1 MMSELRKLKALES
14 KPSVPLPSYRT
25 EIKTETVPVV
35 QSDVPEHSVH
45 VNIVRASDVK
55 TGGSSYVEFDLD
67 FPREKQYVG
76 KTKVAKKADWN
87 YSKIIDNVLKLKG
100 GDRGIARRDR
110 KILRAK
116 AVCTRWREGGFF
128 SSFVP
133 LKSFMNK
140 SRIAV
145 KVPIIA
151 MSSRKKIGGTMTIV
165 LRIREA
171 LKGGEME
178 KIESQ
183 HLVIDW
189 SSTKTATS
197 SSSPSLKEKTTSS
210 KPAARR
216 ASSTSNLDSKWI
228 KDPHNIQL
236 IPSYECLK
244 AELII
249 ANKLLAVSRK
259 RNADFDTIMLLE
271 TRGMVIQGKIS
282 IIERD
287 YAAGKLTPDTYF
299 PLLQSAMSRDRQLAL
314 HFKQIGRKNDAVRC
328 LRRYKTIAK
337 EIRDL
342 KEKFSSSSE

>member
-1 MMSELRKLKALES
+1 ME
-14 KPSVPLPSYRT
+14 Y
-25 EIKTETVPVV
+25 
-35 QSDVPEHSVH
+35 
-45 VNIVRASDVK
+45 
-55 TGGSSYVEFDLD
+55 DLD

-116 AVCTRWREGGFF
+116 AVFTLWREGGYF
-128 SSFVP
+128 SSAVAIGRAFVP

-145 KVPIIA
+145 KVPMIA

-178 KIESQ
+178 KVESQ

-189 SSTKTATS
+189 SSTAAAS
-197 SSSPSLKEKTTSS
+197 SSSPVKEKTTS
-210 KPAARR
+210 KPATTRR
-216 ASSTSNLDSKWI
+216 ASATSNLDSKWI

-249 ANKLLAVSRK
+249 ANKLLAASQK

-299 PLLQSAMSRDRQLAL
+299 PLLQSAMNRDRQLAL
-314 HFKQIGRKNDAVRC
+314 HFKQIGRNNDAVRC
-328 LRRYKTIAK
+328 VRRYKTMAK

-342 KEKFSSSSE
+342 KAKFSS